1 MNRQAQAVVLLLLG
15 GAVLKASISDLYL
28 RYVKEGLRPFLVA
41 AGVVLVVAAIMTLW
55 YDLRQRVAALD
66 AAGTRG
72 SADPDQPGGATAV
85 EPHDHGGPAHR
96 EPWVGWL
103 LILPVLG
110 LLLVAPPAMGSFA
123 AGQSGT
129 ALGTGQ
135 LSDFPPLPAGDP
147 ATISVLD
154 YASRAV
160 FDEGRSMGSRKVRL
174 TGFVM
179 PGPGGES
186 YIARMILSC
195 CAADA
200 RPIKVGLT
208 GDAPAGLAA
217 DTWVEVTGTY
227 TARSTTDTVNGETI
241 PYLTVTEWR
250 EIAAPK
256 NQYES

>member
-1 MNRQAQAVVLLLLG
+1 
-15 GAVLKASISDLYL
+15 VLKASISDLYL

-135 LSDFPPLPAGDP
+135 LSDFRRCRRRP
-147 ATISVLD
+147 ATISVLTT
-154 YASRAV
+154 
-160 FDEGRSMGSRKVRL
+160 FGRSSARAGQWEPQVRL
-174 TGFVM
+174 TGF
-179 PGPGGES
+179 
-186 YIARMILSC
+186 
-195 CAADA
+195 
-200 RPIKVGLT
+200 
-208 GDAPAGLAA
+208 AGA
-217 DTWVEVTGTY
+217 G
-227 TARSTTDTVNGETI
+227 RSHASRG
-241 PYLTVTEWR
+241 
-250 EIAAPK
+250 
-256 NQYES
+256 